1 MVHQVSALVVAVVM
15 VVLAAPASSFP
26 QQGYQNVQ
34 VSAVIVALVMV
45 VVAAPVSSIPQ
56 NSYQNVQVSAVIVAL
71 VMVVV
76 AAPVS
81 SIPQNSYQN
90 VQPSAPAQYS
100 YNYGVNDDFGN
111 NFGHGENRQGD
122 NTDGAFSVVLPDG
135 RRQSVEYSVSGDS
148 GFLANVQY
156 DGQAQFPQAR
166 PQYSQQAVEPVSAVI
181 VALVMVVVAAPVSSF
196 PQNSYQNVQ
205 PSAPAQYSYNY
216 GVNDD
221 FGNNFGHGENRQGD
235 NTDGAFS
242 VVLPDGRRQS
252 VEYSVSGDSGF
263 LANVQYDGQAQ
274 FPQARPQYS
283 QQALEPVSAVIVALV
298 MVVVAAPV
306 SSIPQNSYQNVQP
319 SAPAQY
325 SYNYGVNDDFGN
337 NFGHGENRQGDNTDG
352 AFSVVLP
359 DGRRQSVEYSVSGD
373 SGFLAN
379 VQYDGQAQFPQA
391 RPQYSQQAV
400 EPVRPQY
407 A

>member
-1 MVHQVSALVVAVVM
+1 MTDRLSSLKASPQYSQQAIQPTLSCNKGDSTNSTKDTAGAGALTLHYQRPRASEQRSYLLPLGKSMVSAVIVALVM
-15 VVLAAPASSFP
+15 VVVAAPVSSIP
-26 QQGYQNVQ
+26 QNSYQNVQ

-45 VVAAPVSSIPQ
+45 VVAAPVSSFPQ

-166 PQYSQQAVEPVSAVI
+166 PQYSQQAVEPV
-181 VALVMVVVAAPVSSF
+181 
-196 PQNSYQNVQ
+196 
-205 PSAPAQYSYNY
+205 
-216 GVNDD
+216 
-221 FGNNFGHGENRQGD
+221 
-235 NTDGAFS
+235 
-242 VVLPDGRRQS
+242 
-252 VEYSVSGDSGF
+252 
-263 LANVQYDGQAQ
+263 
-274 FPQARPQYS
+274 
-283 QQALEPVSAVIVALV
+283 
-298 MVVVAAPV
+298 
-306 SSIPQNSYQNVQP
+306 
-319 SAPAQY
+319 
-325 SYNYGVNDDFGN
+325 
-337 NFGHGENRQGDNTDG
+337 
-352 AFSVVLP
+352 
-359 DGRRQSVEYSVSGD
+359 
-373 SGFLAN
+373 
-379 VQYDGQAQFPQA
+379 
-391 RPQYSQQAV
+391 
-400 EPVRPQY
+400 RPQY